1 MSATAQHPRPDP
13 LQAGSAYNPAQ
24 PAQPSQGGDPNG
36 PREPRDTVVPL
47 RSDHELARALAPWA
61 DWGRNQSWT
70 KARLVATDLSVFWLC
85 FLVGRLPMWLRQ
97 EVSLAE
103 AMNIWW
109 VGGGPLRLGIFAVV
123 VVGMI
128 GWMGS
133 VQGHYTASRRKPWWD
148 EARQMVTVV
157 IIAAMADA
165 VLMYLGKWQF
175 SRLWTGVTWLLIF
188 SALPLARLSIR
199 IRLLKAGKLTQP
211 YVLLGRPE
219 DLEQAATALASE
231 RFLGYTPV
239 AVVCPDPGERLTQL
253 GPITLAPIALTP
265 AVRQLLAQPGAYQV
279 VAVLGFSDNH
289 WLRELTQELMLTR
302 DDVII
307 IPALNGLPMLGME
320 VSHFFS
326 HEVLLLRARNSL
338 SRRGPQF
345 LKRVLDIVGASALL
359 VLLAP
364 LFAWVAWRIKR
375 EGGGPVFFT
384 QQRVGKDGKLFK
396 FIKFRSMVL
405 DADAALE
412 RWKTENEALYV
423 QYLASN
429 FKLAN
434 DPRVTAIG
442 RFIRRTSI
450 DELPQLVNVLRG
462 DMSIV
467 GPRPL
472 LPRELGEY
480 GNSINAYGK
489 ARPGITGLWQISG
502 RSASTFQHRIAMDLW
517 YVRNWSMWTDFVIL
531 LRTVRVVV
539 KQEGAS

>member
-1 MSATAQHPRPDP
+1 MSAKFQPQAQNDSELPE
-13 LQAGSAYNPAQ
+13 SAAIE
-24 PAQPSQGGDPNG
+24 AA
-36 PREPRDTVVPL
+36 RDTVVPL
-47 RSDHELARALAPWA
+47 RSDQELARALAPWA
-61 DWGRNQSWT
+61 GWGRRQSWT

-85 FLVGRLPMWLRQ
+85 FLAGRLSLWLRQ
-97 EVSLAE
+97 DITLAE

-109 VGGGPLRLGIFAVV
+109 ATGGPLRLGIFAVV

-157 IIAAMADA
+157 LVAAMADA

-175 SRLWTGVTWLLIF
+175 SRLWTGFTWLMILA
-188 SALPLARLSIR
+188 ALPLARLSVR
-199 IRLLKAGKLTQP
+199 NRLLRAGQLAQP
-211 YVLLGRPE
+211 YVLIGRPE

-239 AVVCPDPGERLTQL
+239 AVVCPEPGERVTEL
-253 GPITLAPIALTP
+253 GPYALAPIGLTP
-265 AVRQLLAQPGAYQV
+265 AVRQLLAQPGAYQI
-279 VAVLGFSDNH
+279 VAVLGNKDNH

-307 IPALNGLPMLGME
+307 NPALNGLPMLGMG

-338 SRRGPQF
+338 ARRGPQL
-345 LKRVLDIVGASALL
+345 LKRVLDILGASVLL

-384 QQRVGKDGKLFK
+384 QQRVGKDGQLFE

-412 RWKTENEALYV
+412 RWKVENEKLYV

-434 DPRVTAIG
+434 DPRVTPIG

-462 DMSIV
+462 DMSLV

-480 GNSINAYGK
+480 GKSINAYGK
-489 ARPGITGLWQISG
+489 ARPGITGLWQVSG

-517 YVRNWSMWTDFVIL
+517 YVRNWSMWYDFVIL
-531 LRTVRVVV
+531 LRTVGVVL